1 MIHQLV
7 LRIAGGGLKSFS
19 IEGREAAIL
28 RAEEALLQGEAAS
41 AVVRDRGGVQVW
53 PKVTPSGASIIR
65 SASRAIA
72 RET

>member
-1 MIHQLV
+1 VIHQLV

-19 IEGREAAIL
+19 IEGRGAAIL

-53 PKVTPSGASIIR
+53 PATTASD
-65 SASRAIA
+65 ASMTRLPAS
-72 RET
+72 TDG

>member
-19 IEGREAAIL
+19 IEGRDAAIL
-28 RAEEALLQGEAAS
+28 RAEAALLQGEAAS

-53 PKVTPSGASIIR
+53 PGSSAADASINR
-65 SASRAIA
+65 LAAS
-72 RET
+72 TDG